1 MKILDFKKLLNS
13 FRAAFHGLKLVIGE
27 QTFRI
32 MVLIALLAIFLMI
45 YFEITFIEKLI
56 IIFLIAVAIPL
67 ELINSQIEKVLNILK
82 PDYDRKV
89 KIIKDI
95 SAGAVLLFC
104 LGSAIIGVFI
114 FLPYFQELKVEITQF
129 GLPKIEKQTAPLPE
143 STKEYLPQTSQEEKI
158 ISAVNEVSPAVVSI
172 IITKDLP
179 IIEEYYINP
188 FEEFF
193 GESPFEFQIPQY
205 RQKGVEKKE
214 VGGGTGF
221 IVSSDGMILTN
232 RHVVLDEEAE
242 YTVLTNDGKKFSA
255 KVLARDSVQ
264 DLAIIKIEKTDES
277 FKVVKLGDSSK
288 LQTGQT
294 VITIGNALG
303 EFRNT
308 VSVGVISGL
317 GRTITATGGGLVETI
332 EDVIQTDAAINKGNS
347 GGPLLNL
354 AGEVIG
360 INTAM
365 DVEAENIAFA
375 IPINKAKRAIEQVKS
390 FGKIVY
396 PFLGVRYFLIT
407 PEIQQE
413 DNLPVDYGALITSGE
428 GEPAISP
435 GSAAQK
441 AGLKEGDIILE
452 FGEEKITSDNSLAKI
467 IMKYNPGDEVV
478 LKILRGAQEKDIS
491 VVLGSR

>member
-1 MKILDFKKLLNS
+1 MKILNFKKLSNS
-13 FRAAFHGLKLVIGE
+13 FRAAFHGLRLVICE
-27 QTFRI
+27 QTFQI
-32 MVLIALLAIFLMI
+32 MVLIALATIFLMI
-45 YFEITFIEKLI
+45 YFEVALIEKLI
-56 IIFLIAVAIPL
+56 IIFLIAVVLAL
-67 ELINSQIEKVLNILK
+67 ELINTQIEKVLNILK
-82 PDYDRKV
+82 PDYDQKV

-104 LGSAIIGVFI
+104 LGAIIIGILI
-114 FLPYFQELKVEITQF
+114 FFPYLQKL
-129 GLPKIEKQTAPLPE
+129 KIELPQFELPGSRIEEQTVPGQE
-143 STKEYLPQTSQEEKI
+143 SIGECLPQTSQEEKV
-158 ISAVNEVSPAVVSI
+158 ISAVNEASPAVVSI

-188 FEEFF
+188 F

-214 VGGGTGF
+214 IGGGTGF

-232 RHVVLDEEAE
+232 RHVVLDKEAE
-242 YTVLTNDGKKFSA
+242 YTVLTNDGRKFPA
-255 KVLARDSVQ
+255 KVLARDPVQ
-264 DLAIIKIEKTDES
+264 DLAIIKIEKIDEP
-277 FKVVKLGDSSK
+277 FKIVKLGDSSK
-288 LQTGQT
+288 LQIGQT

-317 GRTITATGGGLVETI
+317 GRTVTATGGGIVETI

-354 AGEVIG
+354 KGEVIG

-365 DVEAENIAFA
+365 ALDAENIGFA
-375 IPINKAKRAIEQVKS
+375 IPINKAKKAIEDVKT

-396 PFLGVRYFLIT
+396 PFLGVRYVLIT
-407 PEIQQE
+407 EEIQQKN
-413 DNLPVDYGALITSGE
+413 NLPVNYGALITGGE
-428 GEPAISP
+428 GEPAITP
-435 GSAAQK
+435 GSAAEA

-452 FGEEKITSDNSLAKI
+452 FAGEKITSENSLAKI
-467 IMKYNPGDEVV
+467 IMLYNPGDKVV
-478 LKILRGAQEKDIS
+478 LKILRDAAKINIP
-491 VVLGSR
+491 VTLGERSE